1 MRETEVK
8 LAVWPGFVLPPLDDV
23 AEGVLA
29 VPVGEK
35 RQEAV
40 YYDAPDVRL
49 ARAGI
54 TLRHRSDDGWTLKLP
69 DDGPVVEGGLSRT
82 EIVVAGDPRTVPPEL
97 RARVASRLR
106 TAVLGPVA
114 RLQTLRRRTD
124 LVDAEGTVLAEV
136 VDDEVSVLDGRRVA
150 LRFREVEVE
159 LREGA
164 STAMLGEVV
173 SRLRAAGAGAPDPT
187 PKVMRALG
195 PRSQAAPDLVERPL
209 RSKPT
214 AAQVLAAG
222 LGKAARRLVEHDPIV
237 REGLDDEGVHQAR
250 VATRRMRSDLRTYGE
265 LLDDSWSQPL
275 RDELQWLAAAL
286 GEVRDADV
294 LHARLERQLATL
306 RRPDRVVGGGL
317 LELLS
322 GQRAEAR
329 AGLLQVLDSTRYL
342 ALLDLVV
349 DGAASPRTLPAADAA
364 AVDVL
369 PRLVRGPWEK
379 LEKAAVRLRAG
390 SADEELHEVRIRAKR
405 ARYAA
410 DVAAL
415 VIGKPAL
422 RLADEVAGLQ
432 EVLGEHQDACVAR
445 DWLRRAAVDVEAPV
459 AFVAGELAARQDQ
472 EADARR
478 EEWPAAWRRAS
489 KGKLRAWLKP

>member
-1 MRETEVK
+1 VIEHEVK

-23 AEGVLA
+23 ADGVLA

-40 YYDAPDVRL
+40 YHDTPDLRL
-49 ARAGI
+49 ARAGV

-69 DDGPVVEGGLSRT
+69 EEAAMAGGLSRT
-82 EIVVAGDPRTVPPEL
+82 EITVAGDPRTIPPTL
-97 RARVASRLR
+97 RARITSRVR
-106 TAVLGPVA
+106 TATLGPVA

-124 LVDAEGTVLAEV
+124 LVDGEGTVLAEV
-136 VDDEVSVLDGRRVA
+136 VDDEVSVIDARRVA

-159 LREGA
+159 LREAGSPA
-164 STAMLGEVV
+164 ILEEVV
-173 SRLRAAGAGAPDPT
+173 TRLRAAGAGAPDPT

-195 PRSQAAPDLVERPL
+195 PRSQAPPELPDRALGT
-209 RSKPT
+209 KPT

-222 LGKAARRLVEHDPIV
+222 LTRAARRLIEHDPIV
-237 REGLDDEGVHQAR
+237 REGGDDEGVHQAR

-265 LLDDSWSQPL
+265 LLDAAWVAPL
-275 RDELQWLAAAL
+275 RSELQWLAGAL

-294 LHARLERQLATL
+294 LHSRLERQLAAL
-306 RRPDRVVGGGL
+306 RRPDRVVGAGL
-317 LELLS
+317 LELLDA
-322 GQRAEAR
+322 QRGAAR
-329 AGLLQVLDSTRYL
+329 SRLLEDLDSPRYL

-349 DGAASPRTLPAADAA
+349 EGAAAPRTLPAADAPA
-364 AVDVL
+364 SEVL
-369 PRLVRGPWEK
+369 PRLVRGPWAA
-379 LEKAAVRLRAG
+379 LEKKARRLDAG
-390 SADEELHEVRIRAKR
+390 SADAELHEVRIRAKR

-415 VIGKPAL
+415 VLGKPAL
-422 RLADEVAGLQ
+422 RLADEVANLQ

-445 DWLRRAAVDVEAPV
+445 DWLRRAAVEVDSPV
-459 AFVAGELAARQDQ
+459 AFVAGELAAVQDR

-478 EEWPAAWRRAS
+478 EEWPAAWQRAS
-489 KGKLRAWLKP
+489 KGKLRAWLTP

>member
-1 MRETEVK
+1 VVEREVK

-40 YYDAPDVRL
+40 YFDAPDVRL
-49 ARAGI
+49 ARSGI
-54 TLRHRSDDGWTLKLP
+54 TLRHRSDDGWTLKVP
-69 DDGPVVEGGLSRT
+69 DDAPVLEGGLSRSELT
-82 EIVVAGDPRTVPPEL
+82 IAGELKGVPAEL
-97 RARVASRLR
+97 RAKVASRLR
-106 TAVLGPVA
+106 TAQLGPVA

-124 LVDAEGTVLAEV
+124 LVDAEGAVLAEV

-159 LREGA
+159 LRDGA
-164 STAMLGEVV
+164 SPAMLAEVV
-173 SRLRAAGAGAPDPT
+173 DRLRAAGAGAPDPT

-195 PRSQAAPDLVERPL
+195 PRAQAAPDLHERPL
-209 RSKPT
+209 RPKPT

-222 LGKAARRLVEHDPIV
+222 MGKAARRLVEQDPIV
-237 REGLDDEGVHQAR
+237 REGSDDEGVHQAR
-250 VATRRMRSDLRTYGE
+250 VATRRLRSDLRTYGE
-265 LLDDSWSQPL
+265 LLDDAWSAPL
-275 RDELQWLAAAL
+275 RAELKWLADAL

-294 LHARLERQLATL
+294 LHARLDRQLATL
-306 RRPDRVVGGGL
+306 RRPDRVVGAGI
-317 LELLS
+317 LEVLA

-329 AGLLQVLDSTRYL
+329 ANLLRTLDSERYL
-342 ALLDLVV
+342 RLLDLVV
-349 DGAASPRTLPAADAA
+349 DGAASPRTLPAADRP

-369 PRLVRGPWEK
+369 PRLVRTPWAS
-379 LEKAAVRLRAG
+379 LEKAANRLRPG

-415 VIGKPAL
+415 VIGKPAR
-422 RLADEVAGLQ
+422 RLADEVAALQ

-445 DWLRRAAVDVEAPV
+445 DWLRRAAVDVDAPA
-459 AFVAGELAARQDQ
+459 AFVAGELAAKQDQ
-472 EADARR
+472 EADALRSA
-478 EEWPAAWRRAS
+478 WPPAWRRAS
-489 KGKLRAWLKP
+489 KGKLRAWLKA